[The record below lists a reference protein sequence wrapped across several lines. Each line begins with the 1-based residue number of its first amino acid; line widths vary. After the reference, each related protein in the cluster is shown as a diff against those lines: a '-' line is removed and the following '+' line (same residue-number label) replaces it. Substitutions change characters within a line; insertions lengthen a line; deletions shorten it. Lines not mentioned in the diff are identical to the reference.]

1 MVNEFNSKLLKVK
14 TAQII
19 DTAPLVL
26 DIGVVLLLAAS
37 LGLLARKLGLPAILG
52 YLLTGL
58 LVSPFTPGYVAGSEQ
73 LIILADIGVILLLFE
88 VGIEIDLRRLRSEQR
103 AIFWAAPSQII
114 LGLLISAPIFIW
126 FGLPFWGAVLIG
138 LSVAMSSSVVIVN
151 IVRSR
156 RRTTNPATETALLG
170 WSIVQDITGVA
181 IAAVVLTIIGV
192 GDRPLPL
199 ALLGLIGFGVLAYL
213 ASKALPKLL
222 RFVKWE
228 GDLFLIYSVSIGL
241 TLAAIG
247 TVVFG
252 IPMALAAFV
261 AGLAL
266 NQGRETDEVRRV
278 LLPFRDLFAVLFFV
292 VMGSL
297 ISFKNLDQSIPF
309 ALAIIFLLIVGKTL
323 PAFLLTKFSGVNAR
337 PAQLAVGLSQLGEF
351 SFVLG
356 SAALAK
362 GLISE
367 IQFTA
372 VLMVVVVSIVA
383 STLIVR
389 MFKPAQNNKLA
400 I

>member
-1 MVNEFNSKLLKVK
+1 MK
-14 TAQII
+14 TSQII

-37 LGLLARKLGLPAILG
+37 LGFLARKLGLPAIIG
-52 YLLTGL
+52 YLFTGL

-73 LIILADIGVILLLFE
+73 LTILADIGVILLLFE
-88 VGIEIDLRRLRSEQR
+88 VGIEIDLRRLRKEQR
-103 AIFWAAPSQII
+103 AVFWSAPLQIF
-114 LGLLISAPIFIW
+114 LGIAISAPLLMW
-126 FGLPFWGAVLIG
+126 FGLPFWGAVLVG
-138 LSVAMSSSVVIVN
+138 LSIAMSSSVVIVN

-156 RRTTNPATETALLG
+156 RRTTNPTTETALLG

-181 IAAVVLTIIGV
+181 IAAVVLTIIGIS
-192 GDRPLPL
+192 GKPIPI
-199 ALLGLIGFGVLAYL
+199 ALLGLIGFVALAYL
-213 ASKALPKLL
+213 SSKALPKLL
-222 RFVKWE
+222 RLVKWE

-241 TLAAIG
+241 TLAALG

-292 VMGSL
+292 VIGSL
-297 ISFKNLDQSIPF
+297 ISFKNLEESIPF
-309 ALAIIFLLIVGKTL
+309 ALAIIFLLVVGKTI
-323 PAFLLTKFSGVNAR
+323 PAYLLTRFSGLNAR

-356 SAALAK
+356 SAAFANK
-362 GLISE
+362 LINQT
-367 IQFTA
+367 QFTA
-372 VLMVVVVSIVA
+372 ILIVVVISIIV
-383 STLIVR
+383 STLVVR
-389 MFKPAQNNKLA
+389 VFKPQQNNNVT

>member
-1 MVNEFNSKLLKVK
+1 MK
-14 TAQII
+14 TSQII

-37 LGLLARKLGLPAILG
+37 LGFLARKLGLPAIIG
-52 YLLTGL
+52 YLFTGL

-73 LIILADIGVILLLFE
+73 LTILADIGVILLLFE
-88 VGIEIDLRRLRSEQR
+88 VGIEIDLRRLRKEQR
-103 AIFWAAPSQII
+103 AVFWSAPLQIF
-114 LGLLISAPIFIW
+114 LGIAISAPLLMW
-126 FGLPFWGAVLIG
+126 FGLPFWGAVLVG
-138 LSVAMSSSVVIVN
+138 LSIAMSSSVVIVN

-156 RRTTNPATETALLG
+156 RRTTNPTTETALLG

-181 IAAVVLTIIGV
+181 IAAVVLTIIGIS
-192 GDRPLPL
+192 GKPIPI
-199 ALLGLIGFGVLAYL
+199 ALLGLIGFVALAYL
-213 ASKALPKLL
+213 SSKALPKLL
-222 RFVKWE
+222 RLVKWE

-241 TLAAIG
+241 TLAALG

-292 VMGSL
+292 VIGSL
-297 ISFKNLDQSIPF
+297 ISFKNLEESIPF
-309 ALAIIFLLIVGKTL
+309 ALAIIFLLVVGKTI
-323 PAFLLTKFSGVNAR
+323 PAYLLTRFSGLNAR

-356 SAALAK
+356 SAAFANK
-362 GLISE
+362 LINQT
-367 IQFTA
+367 QFTA
-372 VLMVVVVSIVA
+372 ILMVVVISIIV
-383 STLIVR
+383 STLVVR
-389 MFKPAQNNKLA
+389 VFKPQQNNNVT

>member
-1 MVNEFNSKLLKVK
+1 MK
-14 TAQII
+14 TSQII

-26 DIGVVLLLAAS
+26 DVGVVLLLAAS
-37 LGLLARKLGLPAILG
+37 LGFLARKLGLPAIIG

-58 LVSPFTPGYVAGSEQ
+58 LVSPFTPGYVAGAEQ
-73 LIILADIGVILLLFE
+73 LAILADIGVILLLFE
-88 VGIEIDLRRLRSEQR
+88 VGIEIDLRRLRKEQR
-103 AIFWAAPSQII
+103 AIFWASPLQIY
-114 LGLLISAPIFIW
+114 LGIAISTPVFMW
-126 FGLPFWGAVLIG
+126 FGIPFWGAVLGG

-156 RRTTNPATETALLG
+156 RRTTNPSTETALLG
-170 WSIVQDITGVA
+170 WSIMQDITGVA
-181 IAAVVLTIIGV
+181 TAAIVLTIIGIN
-192 GDRPLPL
+192 GRPLPI
-199 ALLGLIGFGVLAYL
+199 ALLGLVGFGVLAYL
-213 ASKALPKLL
+213 SSKALPKLL
-222 RFVKWE
+222 RLVKWE
-228 GDLFLIYSVSIGL
+228 SDLFLIYSVSIGL
-241 TLAAIG
+241 TLAALG
-247 TVVFG
+247 TTVFG

-292 VMGSL
+292 VIGSL
-297 ISFKNLDQSIPF
+297 ISLDNLDESIPF
-309 ALAIIFLLIVGKTL
+309 ALAILGLLIVGKTL
-323 PAFLLTKFSGVNAR
+323 PAYLITKFSGVNAR

-356 SAALAK
+356 SAAVAA
-362 GLISE
+362 GLINRV
-367 IQFTA
+367 QFTA

-389 MFKPAQNNKLA
+389 MFKPQQNNNVA